1 MLIIDHKMKD
11 FINRPG
17 NLARIEFWAATT
29 IFVFVVFSLIA
40 TAVSKEGLDIW
51 TPNRYQIQE
60 ANLTFNYYQHYFFPQ
75 LIRCTSLYLA
85 LLLLNF
91 RIVPSIIRK
100 QGIIQNIFLIIMV
113 YLTLGLVVG
122 ITDTWIKNHLLVQHS
137 SLQAAYNFIFQN
149 AFVYAAWLILMY
161 GFYSVIKYAGEYLL
175 ANSETIQS
183 RYKMITRDGLTTLVL
198 WMISVFVLLISN
210 ADREIIA
217 IWGIIIPF
225 AIGLYMYSFF
235 ELIPRSLGK
244 KKPFVGYLIKMIP
257 ILLVAVLPISLL
269 LNLFLINEGMN
280 VAINMFNIAFQLL
293 ITAPISWM
301 LYKQQLKGKEEIT
314 GLRTALGRSN
324 ADLDFLRSQ
333 INPHFLFNA
342 LNTIYGTALQEK
354 AERTSEGI
362 EKLGDMM
369 RFMLQ
374 ENMQDKISL
383 TREIDYLNN
392 YISLQQLR
400 TATSPDVK
408 IQALIEEQLN
418 PLKISPMLLI
428 PFVENAFKHGISLR
442 EPSHIRITLQT
453 QGSKLLFDVHNSIHL
468 KPDSDPEKEKSGIG
482 LANVKQ
488 RLKLLYPGRHE
499 LIIRE
504 TGKEFFIH
512 LTIELE

>member
-1 MLIIDHKMKD
+1 MIIINHQMKH

-17 NLARIEFWAATT
+17 NLSRIEFWAATT

-40 TAVSKEGLDIW
+40 TAVSKEGMDIW

-60 ANLTFNYYQHYFFPQ
+60 ANLTFNYFQHYFFPQ

-85 LLLLNF
+85 FLLLNF
-91 RIVPSIIRK
+91 RIVPSIVGR
-100 QGIIQNIFLIIMV
+100 QGTIQNIFLIIMI

-122 ITDTWIKNHLLVQHS
+122 ITDTWIKNHLLVQYD
-137 SLQAAYNFIFQN
+137 SLQLAYNYIFQN
-149 AFVYAAWLILMY
+149 AFVYSAWLILMY
-161 GFYSVIKYAGEYLL
+161 GFYSVIKYTGEYLL

-183 RYKMITRDGLTTLVL
+183 KYKMITRDGLAALVL
-198 WMISVFVLLISN
+198 WMISVFVLLIGN
-210 ADREIIA
+210 TDKVFIA
-217 IWGIIIPF
+217 VWVIIIPF
-225 AIGLYMYSFF
+225 GIGLYMYSFF
-235 ELIPRSLGK
+235 DLIPRSFDK
-244 KKPFVGYLIKMIP
+244 KKPFMAYLGRLIP

-269 LNLFLINEGMN
+269 LNLFLVNEGIN
-280 VAINMFNIAFQLL
+280 LAINMFNIAFQLL
-293 ITAPISWM
+293 ITGPISWM

-383 TREIDYLNN
+383 TREVDYLNN

-400 TATSPDVK
+400 TATSPEVK
-408 IQALIEEQLN
+408 IETLIEEQLG
-418 PLKISPMLLI
+418 PLKVSPMLLI

-442 EPSHIRITLQT
+442 EPSHIKITLQT
-453 QGSKLLFDVHNSIHL
+453 VGNKLYFDVHNSIHH
-468 KPDSDPEKEKSGIG
+468 KPDNDPEKNKSGIG
-482 LANVKQ
+482 LDNVRQ
-488 RLKLLYPGRHE
+488 RLQLLYLHKHE